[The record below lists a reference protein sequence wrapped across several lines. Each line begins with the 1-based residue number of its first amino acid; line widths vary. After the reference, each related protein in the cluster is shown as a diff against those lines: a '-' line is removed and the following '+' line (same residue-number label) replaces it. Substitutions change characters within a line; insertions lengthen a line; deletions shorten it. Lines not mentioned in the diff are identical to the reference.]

1 MNSLK
6 LFCREL
12 QLITVD
18 LTNIANTVIYQDL
31 ISSVLAH
38 NVNTNIAI
46 KVPKYYNSPYDEMK
60 TEDTDVI
67 ALCVFDRYLYD
78 GTIHIRKPHLCIQA
92 VTGDVGENVCGV
104 W

>member
-1 MNSLK
+1 
-6 LFCREL
+6 
-12 QLITVD
+12 
-18 LTNIANTVIYQDL
+18 
-31 ISSVLAH
+31 
-38 NVNTNIAI
+38 
-46 KVPKYYNSPYDEMK
+46 MK